1 MEKVSSECERYKE
14 MVMSRDKA
22 VKVAMPYN
30 SFIYPSSFRLS
41 KVLGEP
47 RAVKRIKWIV
57 KEKGIMNAL
66 LGPPPPLS

>member
-47 RAVKRIKWIV
+47 RAVKRIK
-57 KEKGIMNAL
+57 
-66 LGPPPPLS
+66 